1 MEKHP
6 DKPLMSG
13 FKSFTDKD
21 RALRQLMITL
31 EAVNDRLKES
41 ESLKTNF
48 LSNIRNEINNPLTA
62 IMGLSQQIM
71 EGTVSGFQYYSKEH
85 KNNFFRDF

>member
-1 MEKHP
+1 
-6 DKPLMSG
+6 MSG
-13 FKSFTDKD
+13 LKSFTDKD
-21 RALRQLMITL
+21 KALRHLMTTL

-71 EGTVSGFQYYSKEH
+71 EGTIPDLILLRRPQE
-85 KNNFFRDF
+85 